1 MIAGT
6 QIPWGA
12 PHRHGFGQDRV
23 REAER
28 RTRVVIALTALM
40 MVAEIAAGILFGSMA
55 LLADGLHMASHAAAL
70 AVNAFAY
77 HFARRHAHDTRL
89 AFGTGKVNALGG
101 FTGALLLLLFA
112 AVMAGESLHRLLQPV
127 PIAFNQAILV
137 AVVGLLVN
145 AISVWILGDRHDHD
159 HDHDHAA
166 DGDHD
171 DHDHDHDAHGHGD
184 DHNLRAAYLH
194 VLADALTS
202 VLAIAA
208 LLAGKWWGLSVMDP
222 VVGIAGALL
231 VGRWSVG
238 LLRAAGGVLLDA
250 QAPVARREALRTA
263 IEEDGDSRVLDL
275 HLWTIAPG
283 LFAAELTVESG
294 HAQTAEAYK
303 QRLADIHDV
312 AHLTIE
318 VRARR

>member
-12 PHRHGFGQDRV
+12 PHRHGFGQERV
-23 REAER
+23 RAAEQ
-28 RTRVVIALTALM
+28 RTRLVIVLTALM

-112 AVMAGESLHRLLQPV
+112 AAMAGESLHRLLRPV

-137 AVVGLLVN
+137 AVAGLLVN
-145 AISVWILGDRHDHD
+145 AISVWILGDRHDHGD
-159 HDHDHAA
+159 DASD
-166 DGDHD
+166 DHD
-171 DHDHDHDAHGHGD
+171 DHGHDAHGHAH

-222 VVGIAGALL
+222 VVGVAGALL
-231 VGRWSVG
+231 VGRWALG
-238 LLRAAGGVLLDA
+238 LLRATGGVLLDA
-250 QAPVARREALRTA
+250 QAPVERREALRAA
-263 IEEDGDSRVLDL
+263 IEQDGDSRVLDL

-294 HAQTAEAYK
+294 QAQTAEAYK
-303 QRLADIHDV
+303 QRLADLHDV

-318 VRARR
+318 VRGRR